1 MKPIFIVIV
10 LGALMASPAAAQ
22 NLPLDSL
29 TLARDRPAPVGEF
42 AAGVLM
48 FPDEGVVT
56 EGFVGGAG
64 RFYLS
69 PRISVGPEI
78 AYISGDKHS
87 HLMLTGNMT
96 FDVLRPENGQLRPVT
111 PFAVVGGGLFRSRYI
126 FPENEIFTH
135 NEGAF
140 TAGGGVR
147 ARLADRVV
155 AGVEARL
162 GWETHIRLNGFI
174 GVRF

>member
-1 MKPIFIVIV
+1 MKTIIIAIM
-10 LGALMASPAAAQ
+10 LGAFATSPAAAQ
-22 NLPLDSL
+22 N
-29 TLARDRPAPVGEF
+29 RPGPVGEF

-56 EGFVGGAG
+56 EGFVGGAA

-69 PRISVGPEI
+69 PRISVGPEV
-78 AYISGDKHS
+78 AYISGDRHS
-87 HLMLTGNMT
+87 HTMVTGNMT
-96 FDVLRPENGQLRPVT
+96 FDFLGPLNGQPRPVT
-111 PFAVVGGGLFRSRYI
+111 PFAVVGGGLFRTREI

-140 TAGGGVR
+140 TAGGGIR
-147 ARLADRVV
+147 SAIGERVI

-174 GVRF
+174 GFRFGD